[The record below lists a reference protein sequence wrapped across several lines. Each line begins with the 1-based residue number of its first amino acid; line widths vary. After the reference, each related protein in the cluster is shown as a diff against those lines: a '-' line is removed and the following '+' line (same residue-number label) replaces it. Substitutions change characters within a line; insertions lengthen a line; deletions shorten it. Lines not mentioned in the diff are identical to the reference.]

1 MALKKI
7 LGLRCLVKRAPDLYA
22 ITIVLLIAVTFDF
35 ILFST
40 LKLWDYS
47 KGKVRSFCPVPDND
61 CLIFLSCWCGKVGGG
76 YWF

>member
-1 MALKKI
+1 MRNMIDMHNISKL
-7 LGLRCLVKRAPDLYA
+7 LSDLYV

-47 KGKVRSFCPVPDND
+47 KGKVSIFVLSLISIASF
-61 CLIFLSCWCGKVGGG
+61 SCHVGVGR
-76 YWF
+76 